1 MAPITKPI
9 IEEVK
14 SSLAFKQHKKPN
26 VLRTIYMPNYEVD
39 EARDQIEI
47 MKKEI
52 EDERLF
58 YEQVMK
64 DMQDEKATFEE
75 H

>member
-1 MAPITKPI
+1 
-9 IEEVK
+9 
-14 SSLAFKQHKKPN
+14 
-26 VLRTIYMPNYEVD
+26 MPNYEVD
-39 EARDQIEI
+39 GARDQIE
-47 MKKEI
+47 MLKKDI

-64 DMQDEKATFEE
+64 EMQDEKATFEE